1 MWLIEKAQQ
10 SWANSHM
17 PQMPSTADAPFVRT
31 DFSDAAAWRDLLN
44 RARTESED
52 GFLAN
57 ITIVDDPAFQA
68 ADPAALA
75 RGVAQSGQRHAV
87 LFVADAMT
95 LAHADRPILCIDPSA
110 PQNTFRVIPS
120 ELWGVENNLS
130 LANMDWEEF
139 AGAVDADGI
148 FRGFG

>member
-1 MWLIEKAQQ
+1 
-10 SWANSHM
+10 M
-17 PQMPSTADAPFVRT
+17 PQIPSTADAPFVRT

-44 RARTESED
+44 MVALPSSED

-68 ADPAALA
+68 ADPVELA
-75 RGVAQSGQRHAV
+75 KGVGQSGAHHAV
-87 LFVADAMT
+87 VFVADAMT

-120 ELWGVENNLS
+120 EFWGVENNLS

-139 AGAVDADGI
+139 AGSVDADGI